1 MIAID
6 PASGCSWG
14 DCGACAAAAFVPA
27 VSIVGHDTDVV
38 VGYAGRLKIADRFLG
53 GRVIIVKSSDS
64 DSHNGYS
71 LIGRGAISSACSS
84 TYWAMTFP

>member
-6 PASGCSWG
+6 PTSGCSWG

-71 LIGRGAISSACSS
+71 LIGWGAISSACSS